1 MIRPSAPS
9 ISRRLLSSIAPSFVL
24 AVSTAIAACADPP
37 PNPVVPRLDAP
48 AQATQNGGATASTSD
63 SPTTAHKKPAA
74 TTLDTPD
81 LPKLAQTPDASTPV
95 ETAPTVTGVI
105 DVPEKLATALIKVT
119 MPPGRTQ
126 PRYAPCDKPTCLCP
140 RALSATSTP
149 YAYIELRN
157 PNPEPV
163 RAVLFAD
170 SGKADMPLV
179 VAHYASPQVPDRD
192 KREGCFGSVTFG
204 AAPNTMT
211 SSDEIQIPASKSVA
225 VLIQSQFPNAPSGLT
240 VTVKRLD

>member
-1 MIRPSAPS
+1 MSRPDDDILTVEDLHVEFATYGGTVQAV
-9 ISRRLLSSIAPSFVL
+9 RGVSF
-24 AVSTAIAACADPP
+24 D
-37 PNPVVPRLDAP
+37 VPRGRTVGIVGESGCGKSVTM
-48 AQATQNGGATASTSD
+48 QAIMG
-63 SPTTAHKKPAA
+63 
-74 TTLDTPD
+74 
-81 LPKLAQTPDASTPV
+81 
-95 ETAPTVTGVI
+95 
-105 DVPEKLATALIKVT
+105 LIT